1 MLRSLSLIA
10 VLAVFTATSIAVGQE
25 PPAGLECGTTITADT
40 TLDRDL
46 SDCPSN
52 GILIG
57 ADDITLDLNGHTISG
72 DGKPVKRCPRD
83 LPCDLGVFTDR
94 HDGVTV
100 RDGSVRGFGI
110 GVFAGGGRGCRL
122 VELSSSRNQY
132 FGFVIANSSRTVIRD
147 SSGNGNPRPDGDGL
161 GVFASHDVRIVG
173 NTFRHNSLGMHI
185 EGSKRNLV
193 KGNVFVRN
201 GDFGILMEADR
212 TQVRGNRFAGDGVAA
227 IQLVRQ
233 PERDRRE
240 PHPWGR
246 RGDRHREDSRHP
258 GRPQRGRRRPA

>member
-1 MLRSLSLIA
+1 M
-10 VLAVFTATSIAVGQE
+10 FTATSIAVGQE

-94 HDGVTV
+94 YDGVTV
-100 RDGSVRGFGI
+100 RNGSVRGFGI

-147 SSGNGNPRPDGDGL
+147 SSGNGNPGRTATGWECSPHTTCGSWATRSATT
-161 GVFASHDVRIVG
+161 ASACTSR
-173 NTFRHNSLGMHI
+173 
-185 EGSKRNLV
+185 
-193 KGNVFVRN
+193 
-201 GDFGILMEADR
+201 A
-212 TQVRGNRFAGDGVAA
+212 
-227 IQLVRQ
+227 
-233 PERDRRE
+233 
-240 PHPWGR
+240 R
-246 RGDRHREDSRHP
+246 RGTSSRETFSFATATSASSWKPTALRCEGIASP
-258 GRPQRGRRRPA
+258 ATVWRPSSSVPAAGT